1 MNVKVIQDSWL
12 RNLSLPPLKGHLCDQ
27 SDLPLNV
34 WIQVSWSWLDH
45 CFFVVRF
52 SIAAHFSPV
61 VTELFGLLNF
71 HLIQICVCKMYG
83 FVYIF
88 KCIGIKLSQSNHQKA
103 WDDCVWI
110 AFTSF
115 CAETCLISLLDTINF
130 NFLLH
135 CILFYD
141 NSFCFGF
148 FFSFSEFPW
157 ILPLVPF
164 MTS

>member
-1 MNVKVIQDSWL
+1 
-12 RNLSLPPLKGHLCDQ
+12 
-27 SDLPLNV
+27 
-34 WIQVSWSWLDH
+34 
-45 CFFVVRF
+45 
-52 SIAAHFSPV
+52 
-61 VTELFGLLNF
+61 
-71 HLIQICVCKMYG
+71 MYR

-110 AFTSF
+110 VFTSL

-130 NFLLH
+130 SFLLH
-135 CILFYD
+135 CFLFYD
-141 NSFCFGF
+141 NSFCFGY
-148 FFSFSEFPW
+148 FFSFSDFLW